1 MLPIIRRF
9 RDSAEDDA
17 NLLQAVRLR
26 DQGAMAA
33 IFDRY
38 ASMVF
43 SVAFRVVKDPG
54 TAEDVMQDVLF
65 QVSSGSRAMN
75 PNGVP
80 FGAWL
85 VCVTRNRAI
94 DARRKRRPHIPM
106 KVALQPLVNVA
117 EEAILNTQVEQVIRV
132 IALLPPAAR
141 QLMELARHHLHLLLV
156 SFSLLEQNHKVNKAP
171 SRMGAYL

>member
-1 MLPIIRRF
+1 MVPIIRRF
-9 RDSAEDDA
+9 CDSAEDDA

-38 ASMVF
+38 ASVIF
-43 SVAFRVVKDPG
+43 SMALIVLKDPG

-65 QVSSGSRAMN
+65 QVWTGSLAQN
-75 PNGVP
+75 ADGVP

-94 DARRKRRPHIPM
+94 DARAKRRRYVR
-106 KVALQPLVNVA
+106 K
-117 EEAILNTQVEQVIRV
+117 
-132 IALLPPAAR
+132 
-141 QLMELARHHLHLLLV
+141 
-156 SFSLLEQNHKVNKAP
+156 KK
-171 SRMGAYL
+171 